1 MRGTPQV
8 YAMLKRGLGLI
19 PTYAGNTRTPR
30 LVGRFSRAHPH
41 VCGEHGSFKAVL
53 SGYEGSSP
61 RMRGTLI
68 GEFPVGDKFGL
79 IPTYAGNTCA

>member
-1 MRGTPQV
+1 MRGTPAGDNSAV
-8 YAMLKRGLGLI
+8 GPAGLI
-19 PTYAGNTRTPR
+19 PTYAGNTACGFFMTS
-30 LVGRFSRAHPH
+30 LQMTHPH
-41 VCGEHGSFKAVL
+41 VCGEHGRTITL
-53 SGYEGSSP
+53 GGYFEGSSP